1 MVSHEMAERAYVQS
15 MIELADARHA
25 ATIESLRTDVDRLRD
40 NWAQSYSEQRRAS
53 EERTAAARAETQR
66 YLQSIANGDT
76 APPQDVAAGGSEMH
90 LPLRRALDTAA
101 GSNQTTRPRPSGS
114 SGCQCKS
121 GPRILV
127 VNS

>member
-76 APPQDVAAGGSEMH
+76 APPQDVAAGGFGDASAASPSTGH
-90 LPLRRALDTAA
+90 SRRQQPDHAA
-101 GSNQTTRPRPSGS
+101 EAERLKRMSMQEWAEDPGG
-114 SGCQCKS
+114 
-121 GPRILV
+121 
-127 VNS
+127 